1 MMPLTTQDCAWT
13 SGGVHRALPMGEVGG
28 CACHGHE
35 RVLDVVS
42 QHAPD
47 LIRGL
52 NLADEAPD
60 QVRGGRIA

>member
-1 MMPLTTQDCAWT
+1 MIRFQTQD
-13 SGGVHRALPMGEVGG
+13 SPRPRVGVKPLPMGEVGG

>member
-1 MMPLTTQDCAWT
+1 MIRFQTQD
-13 SGGVHRALPMGEVGG
+13 SPRPRVGVKPPPMGAVGG
-28 CACHGHE
+28 CACQGHE

-42 QHAPD
+42 D